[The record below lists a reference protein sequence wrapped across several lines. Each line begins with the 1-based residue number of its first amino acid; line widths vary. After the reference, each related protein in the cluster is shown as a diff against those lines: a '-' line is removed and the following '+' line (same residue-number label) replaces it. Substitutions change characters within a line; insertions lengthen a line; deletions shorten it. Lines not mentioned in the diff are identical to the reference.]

1 MTIADEDRIRSTLA
15 RLRTLT
21 GSDGTS
27 AIAGVARF
35 ETAARKAPAIN
46 GLLTVSQDRKQIF
59 VVAEKESA

>member
-27 AIAGVARF
+27 AIAGVALASKPLL
-35 ETAARKAPAIN
+35 EMHPQST
-46 GLLTVSQDRKQIF
+46 GLLTVSQE
-59 VVAEKESA
+59 A